1 MSDKVM
7 SIEIPKPNSYAVV
20 LICCIDNS
28 SVILFQTDH
37 TKMRRVA
44 DDIETDFT
52 PSDFW
57 MSDSKWMQTGGRSD
71 TISLKSK
78 DIRGSLDINLPKAID
93 GKTTILNDN
102 PKPAEALRK
111 LASRTETI
119 TLYFSNPNMGS
130 TLPGGISSRGSYNY
144 RHCEKGNPLCPA
156 VPAHGV
162 DCITG
167 MNAAP
172 GRYVGVFG
180 VPTDPVNGID
190 AEEAEAIVSTI
201 SHQPVASLPNESR
214 CESTLSPS
222 MLTEDS
228 SSDASADA
236 SMSGYAQEKK
246 WACLTGKDSSVGLGS
261 IGSFLPAA
269 TKKAMDDELAQIK
282 FIMKNGHKEIFHLT
296 STPLLTRRNDSQ
308 TTHHISI
315 DDLENFQENTQLL
328 MSQCEATVTAEGKEA
343 ENNNIQNISGN
354 IKSGK
359 VDRAKEIQ
367 RDITPREQWA
377 SHEMRKSDDTDE
389 ISTKPVPRDDT
400 DKISTKPVLRE
411 VKCKGDDGFQGIKQL
426 MHLAEPRYAVKKLKA
441 LGNTCSYFPKREMTI
456 DGAKS
461 NNQGTKRLHHP
472 TEPHSSQ
479 KKRKTNT
486 TTNDSAPKREVKDI
500 DDSQRTRGI
509 KRPAEEDQPIK
520 KMRTE
525 AGELKP
531 ISSFGHIK
539 DTAGPEGT
547 LGITRLM
554 HLAEPTLP
562 RKNKKSILNSMSLK
576 RPRDQMK
583 STGSKNLENCTS
595 TPSEKSTLK
604 CTDGDKDYM
613 KGIRNVIRLAEPS
626 TRRHSLFSKRTSK
639 LSSKFLKQVKSK
651 SRPQPVSEKCMASL
665 HSVAAKGVKR
675 DAGHTPM
682 RHKRSKVMHLRD

>member
-1 MSDKVM
+1 MG
-7 SIEIPKPNSYAVV
+7 P
-20 LICCIDNS
+20 
-28 SVILFQTDH
+28 
-37 TKMRRVA
+37 VA
-44 DDIETDFT
+44 DEIETDFT

-57 MSDSKWMQTGGRSD
+57 MSDSKWMHTGGRSD

-78 DIRGSLDINLPKAID
+78 ETRGSLDINLPNAMD
-93 GKTTILNDN
+93 GKTTILHAN
-102 PKPAEALRK
+102 PKPAEALRN

-144 RHCEKGNPLCPA
+144 RQCEKINPLCPA
-156 VPAHGV
+156 VPAHEV
-162 DCITG
+162 ECVSG

-180 VPTDPVNGID
+180 VPTDPANVIE

-222 MLTEDS
+222 MLTKDS
-228 SSDASADA
+228 SSDASVDA

-261 IGSFLPAA
+261 IDSFLPAA

-308 TTHHISI
+308 TPHQISI
-315 DDLENFQENTQLL
+315 DDLGDFQENTQSKV
-328 MSQCEATVTAEGKEA
+328 SQCEATVIAEGKEA
-343 ENNNIQNISGN
+343 ENNNIENISGN
-354 IKSGK
+354 IKYGK

-367 RDITPREQWA
+367 RDIIPREQWV

-411 VKCKGDDGFQGIKQL
+411 GKCKGGDGFQGIKQL

-441 LGNTCSYFPKREMTI
+441 LGNTCSYFPKMEMTI

-461 NNQGTKRLHHP
+461 NSQGMKRLHHP

-486 TTNDSAPKREVKDI
+486 TPYDSAPKREMRDI

-525 AGELKP
+525 VRELGP
-531 ISSFGHIK
+531 LSSFGHIK
-539 DTAGPEGT
+539 DIAGYDGT

-562 RKNKKSILNSMSLK
+562 RKNKKSYLNSMSLK

-583 STGSKNLENCTS
+583 STGSKKLENSTA
-595 TPSEKSTLK
+595 TPSERSTVPN
-604 CTDGDKDYM
+604 TNGDTGTM

-626 TRRHSLFSKRTSK
+626 TKRHSWFSKRTSK
-639 LSSKFLKQVKSK
+639 LSTKFVKQVKSM

-682 RHKRSKVMHLRD
+682 RHKRSNVVHLRD